1 MRLRSLRLR
10 LLAGGA
16 VAVAAALVA
25 AWFFMTLLFEHHLE
39 RRLADELHR
48 DGVRLVAG
56 LTVGQG
62 GALSIAE
69 GPRDERFTAPA
80 SGLYWQVSSRR
91 GLLRSRS
98 LWDQAMPTSSA
109 ATRGDWSE
117 RVVAGP
123 YEPRIVL
130 LERRIALDGG
140 RLPVLVQIGQD
151 AAALTSAGREFG
163 RELAIFLAVLWLC
176 LSIAAWV
183 QVALGLRPLA
193 HVGSALDR
201 LRHSPSER
209 LAAAGA
215 VEVQPLIDAI
225 NALADAR
232 EADLDRAR
240 HRAADLA
247 HGLKTPLAALAAQS
261 RRARAAGAVE
271 AADGLDRA
279 IAAVRA
285 AVESELQRVRIA
297 SIRHDSGA
305 SCPARAIAEQVVAV
319 LERTDYGERLA
330 FDVDVPDALRLPL
343 AAEDLTELL
352 GAAAENAARYAR
364 RTVRIAG
371 VDEGAHAVLV
381 IEDDG
386 PGMAADDRDAAL
398 ERGTRLDSSG
408 GGQGIGLA
416 IVRDVAEATGA
427 TIALAR
433 SDLGGLRIAISWD
446 RRPG

>member
-39 RRLADELHR
+39 RRLADELQR
-48 DGVRLVAG
+48 DGIRLVAG
-56 LTVGQG
+56 LAVAPDRSLMVAG
-62 GALSIAE
+62 
-69 GPRDERFTAPA
+69 GPRDERFIAPA
-80 SGLYWQVSSRR
+80 SGLYWQVSSAHAM
-91 GLLRSRS
+91 LRSRS
-98 LWDQAMPTSSA
+98 LWDQALPTSSA
-109 ATRGDWSE
+109 ATRSDWSE
-117 RVVAGP
+117 RIVTGP
-123 YEPRIVL
+123 YEPRLVL

-140 RLPVLVQIGQD
+140 RLPVLVQVGQN
-151 AAALTSAGREFG
+151 ASALTSAGREFG
-163 RELAIFLAVLWLC
+163 RELAIFLVILWLC

-193 HVGSALDR
+193 HVGRALDR
-201 LRHSPSER
+201 LRRSPSER
-209 LAAAGA
+209 LAADGA
-215 VEVQPLIDAI
+215 AEVQPLIDAI

-279 IAAVRA
+279 IGAVRG
-285 AVESELQRVRIA
+285 AVESELRRVRIA
-297 SIRHDSGA
+297 SIRRDSGM
-305 SCPARAIAEQVVAV
+305 SCPARAVAEQVVAV
-319 LERTDYGERLA
+319 LERTEYGERLA
-330 FDVDVPDALRLPL
+330 FDVDLPDALRLPL

-352 GAAAENAARYAR
+352 GAATENAARYASH
-364 RTVRIAG
+364 TVRLAG
-371 VDEGAHAVLV
+371 ESEGNRAELV

-386 PGMAADDRDAAL
+386 PGMAAADREAAL

-408 GGQGIGLA
+408 GQGIGLS
-416 IVRDVAEATGA
+416 IVRDVAEATGGV
-427 TIALAR
+427 ISLAQ
-433 SDLGGLRIAISWD
+433 SNLGGLRIAISWD